1 MSEPVIEPIKVKATP
16 KAKTAPK
23 VKATPERVPGYNHDT
38 GEFISRTSGSRPHPE
53 LAAPHT

>member
-1 MSEPVIEPIKVKATP
+1 MSEPVVEPVKVKATP

-38 GEFISRTSGSRPHPE
+38 GEFIV
-53 LAAPHT
+53 